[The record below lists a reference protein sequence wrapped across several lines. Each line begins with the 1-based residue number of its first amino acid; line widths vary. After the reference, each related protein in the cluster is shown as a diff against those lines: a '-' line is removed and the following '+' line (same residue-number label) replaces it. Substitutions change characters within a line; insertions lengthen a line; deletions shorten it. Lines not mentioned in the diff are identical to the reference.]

1 MVRLRHAAVPLG
13 AFVALLIAAPVSSH
27 NPITTTVVFNREIA
41 AVLNQKCA
49 QCHVADGMAMPLQSY
64 ADVRPWAVAIKEEIL
79 ARRMPPWQAERG
91 YGLFANDVSLTQR
104 EQEFLIS
111 WIDGGVP
118 PGAGE
123 PPAHQDHSAHW
134 MLGEPDTIYTATPA
148 GAMRFVVETGLPR
161 DEWVRAID
169 VKPADKRAIR
179 AAFVSVAGTGQ
190 YVGGWTP
197 WSSSTELPE
206 GAAFK
211 LPAKATLVIDIHSGS
226 GAPAAPPRLGV
237 YRAKG
242 RPRPVTTL
250 MLAGDKAAPDGR
262 VRAELKLAAD
272 QQVIGLRADMSADAG
287 SLEVKA
293 RRPDGSI
300 EPLLWIREFR
310 PEWPAPYVLRSPR
323 PLPRGTTLVATGFF
337 KPGVQ
342 APFMR
347 IAVNATTP

>member
-1 MVRLRHAAVPLG
+1 MFRLRHAVPAGIAV
-13 AFVALLIAAPVSSH
+13 VLLAAASPVSSH
-27 NPITTTVVFNREIA
+27 NPITTTVVFNREVA
-41 AVLNQKCA
+41 AVLNQKCS
-49 QCHVADGMAMPLQSY
+49 QCHVAGGMAMALQTY
-64 ADVRPWAVAIKEEIL
+64 AEVRPWAVAIKEEIL

-123 PPAHQDHSAHW
+123 PPAPQDHSAHW
-134 MLGEPDTIYTATPA
+134 MLGEPDTIYTATAA
-148 GAMRFVVETGLPR
+148 GANRFVVDTAVPN
-161 DEWVRAID
+161 DVWVRAID
-169 VKPADKRAIR
+169 VKPADTRAIR
-179 AAFVSVAGTGQ
+179 AAFVTVAATGQ

-197 WSSSTELPE
+197 WSPSTEFPE
-206 GAAFK
+206 GTAFR
-211 LPAKATLVIDIHSGS
+211 LPAKATLFIDVHSGS
-226 GAPAAPPRLGV
+226 GSIDAPPRLAL
-237 YRAKG
+237 YLAKG
-242 RPRPVTTL
+242 PSRPVTTL
-250 MLAGDKAAPDGR
+250 MLAGDKAASDGR

-272 QQVIGLRADMSADAG
+272 QQVIGLRADMSAGAG

-293 RRPDGSI
+293 RRPDGSV

-323 PLPRGTTLVATGFF
+323 PLPRGTTLMATGFF
-337 KPGVQ
+337 KPGAS

-347 IAVNATTP
+347 IAINATAP